1 MKNMHIEEVYTGG
14 GCDHLEIHFKQ
25 YGLFFIVNNNDCNVP
40 KDGEDWG
47 FCVYD
52 SEEHQ
57 NNGNYL
63 FCEGAFDDFK
73 RESLLD
79 FLKGY
84 VAAKSFKKIKDYF
97 DIEDVDYNSLAFDIA
112 NVCEPHVLYDALY
125 FYIKTFSKSDLLHY
139 LQTLDANQSFKI
151 NDYLEQ

>member
-1 MKNMHIEEVYTGG
+1 MKNMHVEEVYTGG

-25 YGLFFIVNNNDCNVP
+25 YGLFFIINNNDCNIP

-52 SEEHQ
+52 SEEQQ

-84 VAAKSFKKIKDYF
+84 IAARHFKKIKDYF
-97 DIEDVDYNSLAFDIA
+97 ELSQVNYTAICDDILNT
-112 NVCEPHVLYDALY
+112 CEPHVLLDALY
-125 FYIKTFSKSDLLHY
+125 EYVSALSKNDLLVY
-139 LQTLDANQSFKI
+139 LKELDSNQSFKI
-151 NDYLEQ
+151 TDYLEQ